1 MQADERNC
9 IENYKKVGVKMKKL
23 QLFLIVLV
31 LSVLA
36 ACGESSDESNE
47 LSEEKTIKL
56 AHSGSES
63 HQYHIAAAKFKDI
76 LESDE
81 DVDLTVEIHPNS
93 SLGSEGDAI
102 EQVVSGSV
110 EMTTVAADSNLANII
125 PEMNVFGIP
134 FIFDD
139 KEHVYN
145 ALDGEAGQ
153 HILDLAEDKGIKGL
167 GYWEVGMRHITNDSR
182 EIVQPEDVSGLSV
195 RVPPAKVWEAYITAL
210 GGSPTPIDFNELY
223 SALDQGVINAQENP
237 LATIDSMNLHEVQ
250 NYISLTEHTYTPAVT
265 LISLDFYESLSDT
278 EVEALESAVKEAAE
292 YQRHYLDEQEDEI
305 LTMLAEE
312 GVTIS
317 DPDRE
322 AFREATS
329 DVADSVSNDV
339 PEEIVQSL
347 IDSK

>member
-1 MQADERNC
+1 
-9 IENYKKVGVKMKKL
+9 MKKAYGL
-23 QLFLIVLV
+23 LLILM
-31 LSVLA
+31 LVLA
-36 ACGESSDESNE
+36 ACGNEDSSS
-47 LSEEKTIKL
+47 SEAENSGDAKTIKL
-56 AHSGSES
+56 AHSGSET
-63 HQYHIAAAKFKDI
+63 HQYHIAAAKFKEI
-76 LESDE
+76 LESNE
-81 DVDLTVEIHPNS
+81 DVDFTVEIHPNS

-134 FIFDD
+134 YIFDD

-153 HILDLAEDKGIKGL
+153 HILDLAEDKGMKGL

-182 EIVQPEDVSGLSV
+182 ELIKPEDVSGLSI
-195 RVPPAKVWEAYITAL
+195 RVQPAKVWENHITAL
-210 GGSPTPIDFNELY
+210 DGSPTPVDFNELY
-223 SALDQGVINAQENP
+223 SALDQGVIDAQENP
-237 LATIDSMNLHEVQ
+237 LATIDSMNLYEVQ
-250 NYISLTEHTYTPAVT
+250 DYISLTEHTYTPAVT
-265 LISLDFYESLSDT
+265 LMNLDFYENLSDT
-278 EVEALESAVKEAAE
+278 EVEALESAVEEATE
-292 YQRHYLDEQEDEI
+292 YQRNYLDEQEDEI
-305 LTMLAEE
+305 LTMLEEE

-317 DPDRE
+317 EPDRD